1 MRVIFLLLM
10 KILLNLHVDFLGY
23 NIEKSH

>member
-1 MRVIFLLLM
+1 MRVIFLLFV